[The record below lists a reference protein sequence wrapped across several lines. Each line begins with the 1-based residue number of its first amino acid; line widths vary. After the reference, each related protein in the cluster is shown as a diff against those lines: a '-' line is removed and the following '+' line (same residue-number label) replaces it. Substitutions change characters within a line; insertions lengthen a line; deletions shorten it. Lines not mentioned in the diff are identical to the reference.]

1 MSTATM
7 SPQDMQQQT
16 TKRQQNLT
24 KRQLT
29 EAEFHDKWAEEINF
43 QELDPEV
50 TFEASTA
57 QECQYILSEMAKA
70 GSLAGKNVLDLGCGC
85 GESAVYFAKQGAVVS
100 ACDISPKFVEVAKQ
114 LAEHHNVGINA
125 TVSTA
130 ERLPYPDQSFD
141 FVYANGVLHHVD
153 IIPTMLE
160 IKRILKPGGRGFFIE
175 PLPYNPAINVYRQVA
190 KEVRTPDE
198 RPLNGQDCNK
208 IRAVFPETEIKGFW
222 FFTLLVFMYFFLI
235 ERANPNK
242 ERYWKKVL
250 YEAENY
256 QHIYK
261 PLKML
266 DNFLLPK
273 LRFLEPLCWN
283 MVISVTA

>member
-1 MSTATM
+1 MSTA
-7 SPQDMQQQT
+7 PLAPELQQLQVDNKP
-16 TKRQQNLT
+16 KRQPTLT
-24 KRQLT
+24 PRQMN
-29 EAEFHDKWAEEINF
+29 EAQFHDEWAEAVDF
-43 QELDPEV
+43 SELDPET
-50 TFEASTA
+50 TFEAITA
-57 QECQYILSEMAKA
+57 QECQYILQQMGNLE
-70 GSLAGKNVLDLGCGC
+70 GKHILDLGCGC

-100 ACDISPKFVEVAKQ
+100 ACDISPKFVDIAKQ
-114 LAEHHNVGINA
+114 LAGHHGVGIDA

-130 ERLPYPDQSFD
+130 ERLPYADQSFD

-160 IKRILKPGGRGFFIE
+160 IKRILKPGGQGFFIE
-175 PLPYNPAINVYRQVA
+175 PLPYNPAINVYRYVA

-198 RPLNGQDCNK
+198 RPLSTNDRNK
-208 IRAVFPETEIKGFW
+208 IRAVFPKTEIKGFW

-250 YEAENY
+250 YEADNY
-256 QHIYK
+256 KHIYA

-266 DNFLLPK
+266 DNVVLPVFK
-273 LRFLEPLCWN
+273 FLEPLCWN
-283 MVISVTA
+283 MVIKVKA